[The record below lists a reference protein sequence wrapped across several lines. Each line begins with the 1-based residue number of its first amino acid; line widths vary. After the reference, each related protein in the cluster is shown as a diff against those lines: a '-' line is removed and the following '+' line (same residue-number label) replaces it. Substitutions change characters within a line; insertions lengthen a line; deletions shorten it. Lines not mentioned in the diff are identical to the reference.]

1 MTESAGAPPSSKAAS
16 ERGDGPLTP
25 YQRRLF
31 VFLSVAT
38 FFEGY
43 DFFAFTQVL
52 PRVRAEFGLD
62 PAATGLLAGVVN
74 LGTLLA
80 YVLVSRADR
89 WGRKR
94 VLGVTILGYALF
106 TFFSGL
112 APNAWVFGLCQMIA
126 RVFLIGEWAT
136 SMVMAAEEYPA
147 RRRGMV
153 IGVISAASGLGGVLC
168 AGVVPTLTAHFGW
181 RSVYFVGVLPLV
193 FLAYVRRGL
202 RETERFEAAKAKTEH
217 SRSLFEILKGPHRR
231 RVLELGAIWFLT
243 YACTQNAVTFWKDHA
258 LTTLHLTD
266 QAAGQV
272 IAFAALSSMPL
283 VFFAGKMADV
293 IGRKRA
299 AALTIVSLVIGV
311 LVAYSATDF
320 WVLALAMSLSVFGIN
335 AILTVLNAFTAELF
349 PTALRGDAFAWAN
362 NLIGRVGYCVSP
374 IIVGQFA
381 TDLGWAPVLRFSTIF
396 PIVALVLVLWLLP
409 ETRAR
414 ELEATAEIDG
424 ESVR

>member
-1 MTESAGAPPSSKAAS
+1 MSGPLNAAPAA
-16 ERGDGPLTP
+16 RAAGPLTP

-52 PRVRAEFGLD
+52 PRVRAEFQLD
-62 PAATGLLAGVVN
+62 PAATGWLAGVVN
-74 LGTLLA
+74 FGTLLA
-80 YVLVSRADR
+80 YLLVSRADR
-89 WGRKR
+89 WGRKQ
-94 VLGVTILGYALF
+94 VLAVTILGYATF
-106 TFFSGL
+106 TFLSGL
-112 APNAWVFGLCQMIA
+112 APNAWVFGLCQLVA

-147 RRRGMV
+147 ERRGMV

-168 AGVVPTLTAHFGW
+168 AGVVPALTANFGW
-181 RSVYFVGVLPLV
+181 RSVYFVGVLPLL

-202 RETERFEAAKAKTEH
+202 RETERFEATRAANQ
-217 SRSLFEILKGPHRR
+217 RANSLFEILGGPHRR

-258 LTTLHLTD
+258 LNVLHLSDKT
-266 QAAGQV
+266 AGNV
-272 IAFAALSSMPL
+272 VAFAALSSMPL
-283 VFFAGKMADV
+283 VFFAGKLADI

-299 AALTIVSLVIGV
+299 AALSIISLVTGV
-311 LVAYSATDF
+311 LVAYTATDI

-349 PTALRGDAFAWAN
+349 PTELRGDAFAWTN
-362 NLIGRVGYCVSP
+362 NLIGRVGYCLSP
-374 IIVGQFA
+374 IVVGQFA
-381 TDLGWAPVLRFSTIF
+381 NELGWAPVLRVSTIF
-396 PIVALVLVLWLLP
+396 PVIALVLVLILLP
-409 ETRAR
+409 ETKAR
-414 ELEATAEIDG
+414 ELEATASLDED
-424 ESVR
+424 SAR